1 VQQEQEEREEQV
13 SVVTEVLLL
22 PEVREALAVP

>member
-1 VQQEQEEREEQV
+1 VQQEQEEPEEQG

-22 PEVREALAVP
+22 PEVPEVLAVR